1 MQQVFQNIN
10 KDTPPV
16 IPLRTSQLFVPPM
29 PPPPREDTPE
39 TTPVRM
45 RKRRTKPPPPPPTQM
60 VTRKSKRSSP
70 DDHEYAELSVNKKR
84 RVDYEEKQE
93 EEESSDDDMDEDGDD
108 RDYRPPRW
116 VDKGK
121 GRAISSPNSSP
132 TSKPN
137 HVLQYVGNGDVYK
150 GRSSANNPL
159 AASGLP
165 TPLPSLEDIPAA
177 EPKSSVSTQPVQPA
191 ISSTETFE
199 KTTTVESTPTTQ
211 QAAHVPAPTT
221 PPQHAA
227 VSVSESS
234 TTGDSQANGTSG
246 LTSSGKPSWDTPPA
260 PTPPEIPVQPRN
272 FNPYH
277 RVLSDNP
284 MAMKPLRSDRPS
296 DHSVS
301 QVPIPKVN
309 SSPPKTTMSRVVLWP
324 HLQRSTT
331 PAAPAPLVAS
341 SPAIT
346 HPVPAAIE
354 ASRQAQRSTETL
366 TRRIADITASLHT
379 HVTTGLQPL
388 SRPSRVVPTANTGA
402 DLVETVKDP
411 VRSAA
416 AVSPTSSQRP
426 PSAQAGVRPPGTGSS
441 ASSASQSPP
450 SPPRVRT
457 RYPTHPAFT
466 PLPEN
471 ARLNEYIRTL
481 PAIETQLRQ
490 LHSRLERLSKD
501 ISDVRKHID
510 S

>member
-70 DDHEYAELSVNKKR
+70 DDYEHAEPSVNKRR

-121 GRAISSPNSSP
+121 GRAVSSPNSSP

-150 GRSSANNPL
+150 GRSSANNPPVTT
-159 AASGLP
+159 GLP
-165 TPLPSLEDIPAA
+165 TPLPSLENIPAT
-177 EPKSSVSTQPVQPA
+177 EPKPSVSTQPVRLA
-191 ISSTETFE
+191 ISSTATSE
-199 KTTTVESTPTTQ
+199 KTTAVESTPATQ
-211 QAAHVPAPTT
+211 QAAPIPTT
-221 PPQHAA
+221 PPQLTS

-234 TTGDSQANGTSG
+234 TTGNSQANGTSG

-260 PTPPEIPVQPRN
+260 PTPEIPVQTRN
-272 FNPYH
+272 FSPYH

-284 MAMKPLRSDRPS
+284 MTRKPLRSDRPS

-309 SSPPKTTMSRVVLWP
+309 SSPLKTAMPQVIPLP
-324 HLQRSTT
+324 HLQGSTT
-331 PAAPAPLVAS
+331 PAAPAPPVAS

-346 HPVPAAIE
+346 RPVPAAIE
-354 ASRQAQRSTETL
+354 ISRQAQRSTETL
-366 TRRIADITASLHT
+366 TRRIADITATLHT
-379 HVTTGLQPL
+379 HVTTALQPL
-388 SRPSRVVPTANTGA
+388 SRPSRVVPTAST

-416 AVSPTSSQRP
+416 AVPPTSLQI
-426 PSAQAGVRPPGTGSS
+426 
-441 ASSASQSPP
+441 PP
-450 SPPRVRT
+450 SPPRVRA

-471 ARLNEYIRTL
+471 ARLTEYMRTL

-501 ISDVRKHID
+501 ISGVRKHID